1 MGLLKLDL
9 MHFALLNGHQPT
21 GIKIG
26 RSYLKV
32 ICLSVKLTNE
42 RDTVATLDYQ
52 LDGIYKYNRSKSRD
66 SSVRD
71 IQE

>member
-32 ICLSVKLTNE
+32 ICLGVKLTNG
-42 RDTVATLDYQ
+42 RVTVATLD
-52 LDGIYKYNRSKSRD
+52 
-66 SSVRD
+66 
-71 IQE
+71 